1 MVRNF
6 QIGCSLE
13 NLRSVRGFV
22 RDSLNGYTCDGPCM
36 DDIVLALDEM
46 CANVMIHAHQC
57 NPGHQIELTIITESK
72 KQIVFEI
79 SDDARL
85 FDINSFQAP
94 DLENLI
100 SQKRKGGLG
109 IRLVKT
115 IMTSIEYFER
125 NGRIVCRLTKNL
137 H

>member
-1 MVRNF
+1 MERSF
-6 QIGCSLE
+6 QIGCNLE
-13 NLRSVRGFV
+13 NLKSIRGFV
-22 RDSLNGYTCDGPCM
+22 RESLTGYNCDDHCT
-36 DDIVLALDEM
+36 DEIVLALDEM

-57 NPGHQIELTIITESK
+57 NPGHQIELNIITSSK
-72 KQIVFEI
+72 NQIIFEI
-79 SDDARL
+79 SDEANL
-85 FDINSFQAP
+85 FDINNFEAP

-109 IRLVKT
+109 IRLVRT